1 MEMMEQTEE
10 QTTYSVTLEDLAH
23 GQSETNGETGG
34 GGTDGETGGSGTG
47 GETGGGTT
55 GSSSS
60 KEDDSTTP
68 CDSSYDIQYNLTISA
83 SGEVT
88 GNGSFKISSHG
99 LAKILAKLG
108 AQFGYKANGDL
119 NVEGTISGRWQTGT
133 LTCKDGP
140 GNCTPRPLCG
150 QL

>member
-1 MEMMEQTEE
+1 MMEQTEE
-10 QTTYSVTLEDLAH
+10 QTTYSITLESLLHA
-23 GQSETNGETGG
+23 QSETNGEAGG

-60 KEDDSTTP
+60 KEDDCTTP

-88 GNGSFKISSHG
+88 GNGSFKCGGYDKWS
-99 LAKILAKLG
+99 LANWYINL
-108 AQFGYKANGDL
+108 
-119 NVEGTISGRWQTGT
+119 
-133 LTCKDGP
+133 
-140 GNCTPRPLCG
+140 
-150 QL
+150 